1 MNPEN
6 KFLKL
11 PLGLNLE
18 RNLENKKSPNLEFKL
33 NDLIKIDIDDTAE
46 FFDFLESDNDEL

>member
-6 KFLKL
+6 KFPKS

-18 RNLENKKSPNLEFKL
+18 NNKKSPLNLGFKL
-33 NDLIKIDIDDTAE
+33 NDLKKIDIDDTAE
-46 FFDFLESDNDEL
+46 FFDFLDSDEEQ